1 MLAARSAALECFIRF
16 LNSPQASLWLQ
27 QVPWPILFE
36 FLGLTYHHVTFG
48 STYTHSMLAA
58 RSTALECFIQFLNS
72 PRASLWLQVPLAI
85 FIRVSGGHTSS
96 LYIAP
101 RRIAPP
107 QKFYSIF
114 GVPATEISRPNLAA
128 DVRRHF
134 STSPQHPFNVMA
146 CSTTLN
152 LFFNFWSSRERGRR
166 RCSRS
171 FSTRHQRVALPQ
183 KFYSILASSPP
194 IFPVQKVAADVLK
207 HFSTS
212 PRNPFNAHRP
222 RFYFSIFGVPANG
235 ALMPQDAADVLGHF
249 QPDASIHRPSAA
261 HSAGPEILLHF
272 GVPPS
277 SFQSFLNLGPASVQH
292 IGTQCPLKLF
302 FNFLKFPRVATL
314 RAEVPRAGLSHTTP
328 RTIRLFNASQPAS
341 PTTFQNSNLIFR
353 RPASTRRCQ
362 QSSQYYPATL
372 IIFDSIVGVPLIEL
386 SSTVEATA
394 PSSTSRLNFSRSRER
409 VCVAATGNI
418 VFAIPGPP

>member
-72 PRASLWLQVPLAI
+72 PRASLWLQQVPLAI

-128 DVRRHF
+128 DHHPQFIFQFLEFPRAGTPQMF
-134 STSPQHPFNVMA
+134 SVIFNSA
-146 CSTTLN
+146 PARSAAPKI
-152 LFFNFWSSRERGRR
+152 LFDFG
-166 RCSRS
+166 
-171 FSTRHQRVALPQ
+171 V
-183 KFYSILASSPP
+183 LATD
-194 IFPVQKVAADVLK
+194 VAADVLK

-272 GVPPS
+272 WR
-277 SFQSFLNLGPASVQH
+277 
-292 IGTQCPLKLF
+292 
-302 FNFLKFPRVATL
+302 PRH
-314 RAEVPRAGLSHTTP
+314 R
-328 RTIRLFNASQPAS
+328 
-341 PTTFQNSNLIFR
+341 
-353 RPASTRRCQ
+353 
-362 QSSQYYPATL
+362 
-372 IIFDSIVGVPLIEL
+372 
-386 SSTVEATA
+386 
-394 PSSTSRLNFSRSRER
+394 
-409 VCVAATGNI
+409 
-418 VFAIPGPP
+418 VFASKLPG